1 MIKLFDIHDG
11 NVVPTEHCYT
21 LSFLKDI
28 MDNYPNNFTKIYA
41 YLFYLSCRSSENPY
55 FNRPQDEL
63 DMEVLRDLKADF
75 DPEDPLIIKA
85 LKKTKELYE
94 TPTIRA
100 YNGISHM
107 LEKLAVYMNTQTIT
121 DGRDGNITAIIN
133 AAKNF
138 QAIRQSFKG
147 IAKDLEEEQSSR
159 ARGNQKLSYDEE

>member
-1 MIKLFDIHDG
+1 MIRLFDINDG

-28 MDNYPNNFTKIYA
+28 VDNYPEEHVKIFA

-63 DMEVLRDLKADF
+63 DMEVLKDLKASF
-75 DPEDPLIIKA
+75 DPEDPLIITG
-85 LKKTKELYE
+85 LKRTKQLYE

-147 IAKDLEEEQSSR
+147 IAKDLEDEQSSR
-159 ARGNQKLSYDEE
+159 ARGNQKLSYDEQ

>member
-1 MIKLFDIHDG
+1 MIKLFDINDG

-21 LSFLKDI
+21 ISFLKDI
-28 MDNYPNNFTKIYA
+28 MDNYPEEYIKIYG

-63 DMEVLRDLKADF
+63 DMEILRDLKASF
-75 DPEDPLIIKA
+75 DPEDPLIITA
-85 LKKTKELYE
+85 LKRTRQLYE

-138 QAIRQSFKG
+138 QSIRQSFKG
-147 IAKDLEEEQSSR
+147 IAKDLEDEQSSR
-159 ARGNQKLSYDEE
+159 ARGNQKLSYDEQ